1 MKQKLIIDTQT
12 ATILNIE
19 HCYIIEANE
28 LSDDDF
34 TSSELQMVADRC
46 GQPVRALDDY
56 TEEQALELMWS
67 LVRRFGWRGTMFTQ
81 TDIRDAIE
89 EMVGLNVATDE
100 QATDEQ
106 IQAVMKTRMWVKTLE
121 DALVREGMECL
132 YDAIREVSDNG

>member
-46 GQPVRALDDY
+46 GQPVRALDDH

-67 LVRRFGWRGTMFTQ
+67 LVRRFGWKGTMFTRQDVRQ
-81 TDIRDAIE
+81 TVIDHCGERPTLDNYVEAI
-89 EMVGLNVATDE
+89 MSS
-100 QATDEQ
+100 
-106 IQAVMKTRMWVKTLE
+106 RMWVKHLDE
-121 DALVREGMECL
+121 AMCREGMECL
-132 YDAIREVSDNG
+132 YDAIREVSDNE

>member
-46 GQPVRALDDY
+46 GQPVRALDDH

-67 LVRRFGWRGTMFTQ
+67 LVRRFGWKGTMFTRQDVRQ
-81 TDIRDAIE
+81 TVIDHCGERPTLDNYVEAI
-89 EMVGLNVATDE
+89 MAS
-100 QATDEQ
+100 
-106 IQAVMKTRMWVKTLE
+106 RMWVKHLDE
-121 DALVREGMECL
+121 AMCREGYECL
-132 YDAIREVSDNG
+132 YDAIREVSDNE

>member
-46 GQPVRALDDY
+46 GQPVRALDDH

-67 LVRRFGWRGTMFTQ
+67 LVRRFGWKGTMFTRQDVRQ
-81 TDIRDAIE
+81 TVIDHCGERPTLDNYVEAI
-89 EMVGLNVATDE
+89 MAS
-100 QATDEQ
+100 
-106 IQAVMKTRMWVKTLE
+106 RMWVKHLDE
-121 DALVREGMECL
+121 AMCREGYECL
-132 YDAIREVSDNG
+132 YDAIREVLDNE

>member
-46 GQPVRALDDY
+46 GQPIRALDDY
-56 TEEQALELMWS
+56 TEQQALELVWS
-67 LVRRFGWRGTMFTQ
+67 LARRFGWRGTMFTQ
-81 TDIRDAIE
+81 ADIRDALE
-89 EMVGLNVATDE
+89 EQVGLNE
-100 QATDEQ
+100 ATDEQ
-106 IQAVMKTRMWVKTLE
+106 IQAVMKTRMWVKTLD
-121 DALVREGMECL
+121 DALGREGMECL
-132 YDAIREVSDNG
+132 YDAVNEVLENEGTD